1 MPVPTK
7 VRIPYKC
14 GHTAAADLSKIPA
27 GKRKSRAKWYSENFD
42 CPDCFK
48 QQRQKSSE
56 QAANQRALDAEA
68 FAEAHELPE
77 LDGSEAQVKWASIIR
92 HETVA
97 AVVDDEAD
105 DAGAVLDAARQIR
118 WAGWWMDNLNWSER
132 KDHDMDSADY
142 AELIL
147 TGPAA
152 QAERDETHIE
162 TENDL

>member
-7 VRIPYKC
+7 VRIPYRC

-56 QAANQRALDAEA
+56 QDANQRALDAEA

-77 LDGSEAQVKWASIIR
+77 LDGSEAQIKWASIIR

-105 DAGAVLDAARQIR
+105 DTGAVLDAARQIR

-132 KDHDMDSADY
+132 KDNAMDAADF
-142 AELIL
+142 AELIR

-152 QAERDETHIE
+152 QAEHDQNHIE